1 MNELRLTTS
10 LSRRLSTAT
19 MLVALV
25 LATCASTAGAQSP
38 TCRFRLA
45 PRTDKV
51 LLEAIQLLSPTFVL
65 GSDRQCLYVSRNG
78 GLTFRKVR
86 CAPLAPGAEGLI
98 NRFYFPSRSLGWVV
112 TSEGGLL
119 RTKDG
124 GKSWEALSFPDHV
137 VRDVHF
143 ANTRAGFW
151 VGERVSGSVPDILP
165 AAFTTRDGGQHWS
178 EVPLSTP
185 VEQRARLEGVW
196 MRSPSE
202 VWTVGD
208 LMLTSTNAGTTW
220 QQMRLSADVAAD
232 LRNTS
237 IRFNQR
243 GVGWVLRTPA
253 DNYLLTC
260 DGGKTWEQR
269 TPPGP
274 GLSMIFH
281 ADCMRAYAAAG
292 GHLYRSE
299 DGGRS
304 FHVAIEAEAE
314 TQGYTALAYLEGKG
328 LIMALSERVVAT
340 CQLGTP

>member
-1 MNELRLTTS
+1 MNKLRLTTS
-10 LSRRLSTAT
+10 LFRKRSTMVT
-19 MLVALV
+19 LVALA
-25 LATCASTAGAQSP
+25 LAICTSTARAQP
-38 TCRFRLA
+38 PACRFRLT

-51 LLEAIQLLSPTFVL
+51 LAEAIQLLSPTFVL

-78 GLTFRKVR
+78 GRTFRKVR

-98 NRFYFPSRSLGWVV
+98 NRFYFSSRSQGWVV
-112 TSEGGLL
+112 TSEGALL

-124 GKSWEALSFPDHV
+124 GASWEALSFPDHI

-151 VGERVSGSVPDILP
+151 VGERVSGGVPDILP
-165 AAFTTRDGGQHWS
+165 VAFATRDGGQHWS
-178 EVPLSTP
+178 QVPLPTP
-185 VEQRARLEGVW
+185 VEHRTRLEGVW

-208 LMLTSTNAGTTW
+208 LMLTSTDAGRAW
-220 QQMRLSADVAAD
+220 QQMRISADVVAD
-232 LRNTS
+232 LRNIS

-243 GVGWVLRTPA
+243 GVGWVLRTPP

-260 DGGKTWEQR
+260 DGGKNWEQR

-274 GLSMIFH
+274 GLDSLLH
-281 ADCMRAYAAAG
+281 VDCLRAYALAG

-299 DGGRS
+299 DGGQS
-304 FHVAIEAEAE
+304 FHVVLEAEAE
-314 TQGYTALAYLEGKG
+314 TPGYVALAYHKG
-328 LIMALSERVVAT
+328 LLMALSEQAVAT
-340 CQLGTP
+340 CQVGTP